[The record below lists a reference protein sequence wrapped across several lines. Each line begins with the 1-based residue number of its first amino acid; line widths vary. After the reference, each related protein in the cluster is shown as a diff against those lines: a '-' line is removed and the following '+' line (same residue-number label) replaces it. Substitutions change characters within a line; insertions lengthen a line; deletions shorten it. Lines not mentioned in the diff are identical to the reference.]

1 MSTTRQ
7 VEPEKHTHG
16 PSSEHDWSIHSIN
29 IHGVFF
35 QRWCEKVVANSN
47 SWKLTSTN
55 YPVEFP
61 PPNGPFRGRE
71 SALDIRAELRQENQ
85 LLTLLIECKKNNPG
99 FINWVFFP
107 KHPLP
112 KMARVA
118 IREIEN
124 LPRSNREVGWDVRAS
139 VKSINSAIPVTDDA
153 REIRSSYK
161 TYKGGDKTK
170 TSNRSIS
177 EAAHQIALAT
187 QAIALEEWK
196 FSRALG
202 GASTAPVMAYRKQRF
217 LPAIV
222 TSARIFTCDF
232 DPTDVSPATGEIPY
246 EKARLNEWPYILY
259 EYALPPHLQNAPEDL
274 VDTLTRNSI
283 DLFTR
288 MQIMVVHSAKLT
300 EVLDDLATKS
310 SQFWG

>member
-1 MSTTRQ
+1 MSNSRRA
-7 VEPEKHTHG
+7 EPERRTDK
-16 PSSEHDWSIHSIN
+16 PSSEHDWTIHSIN
-29 IHGVFF
+29 IHGAFF
-35 QRWCEKVVANSN
+35 QRWCEKVVADSKN
-47 SWKLTSTN
+47 WKLTSTN
-55 YPVEFP
+55 HPVEFP
-61 PPNGPFRGRE
+61 PPNGPFRGKE

-85 LLTLLIECKKNNPG
+85 LLTLLIECKKNNPNL
-99 FINWVFFP
+99 INWVFFP

-112 KMARVA
+112 RMTRVA

-124 LPRSNREVGWDVRAS
+124 LPRSNPEVGWDVRMS
-139 VKSINSAIPVTDDA
+139 VKPIESAIPVTDDA
-153 REIRSSYK
+153 RETRGSYMR
-161 TYKGGDKTK
+161 YKGRDKTK

-177 EAAHQIALAT
+177 DAAHQIALAT
-187 QAIALEEWK
+187 QAITLEEWK

-202 GASTAPVMAYRKQRF
+202 AASTRPVMAYRKQRF

-246 EKARLNEWPYILY
+246 EKARLNEWPYLLY
-259 EYALPPHLQNAPEDL
+259 EYALPPHLQTAPDDL
-274 VDTLTRNSI
+274 VDTLTRNSM
-283 DLFTR
+283 DLFAR

-300 EVLDDLATKS
+300 EVLDDLATQS